1 VSVSP
6 SKLKMLASCPRWVR
20 DDKERDESMKEAA
33 EEGTR
38 LHGFCE
44 ELIRNHPAEKWE
56 SMACAVAGDDA
67 DLIMESLR
75 TVRDYVIGAGLNAAP
90 ARCILDDKPYRI
102 ALPDPGTYA
111 SEATVCTELNGT
123 QRMDFVAVTRD
134 GATAIVADFKFVR
147 GEPDARLQLNA
158 YALSIME
165 ILPEVQSVL
174 ALAPAPR
181 TIAPDY
187 SATVS
192 RRDIPAVRGEIEGI
206 IARAQDKFTPG
217 HPCEFCCTCAGNGR
231 CPWQVATLREIA
243 ADPAVAIVT
252 KDQLLDP
259 ATPYDRGRRRML
271 IQWLEK
277 FVDAAKDQ
285 DKMWALANPDT
296 PLPGWTVTMTAGR
309 KCIDKDRRLEACKL
323 AEAHLQVAGDDL
335 LGCTAVDPA
344 ALSALV
350 SMRDGLSKAQADAKV
365 QQALAPVMVRGAAY
379 PVMRREAKSKQLT

>member
-1 VSVSP
+1 MSVSP

-67 DLIMESLR
+67 DLVLEALR
-75 TVRDYVIGAGLNAAP
+75 TVKDYVLGAHLAAAP
-90 ARCILDDKPYRI
+90 AGGPHLA
-102 ALPDPGTYA
+102 ALPDPGTYMP
-111 SEATVCTELNGT
+111 EAVVRSELNGT
-123 QRMDFVAVTRD
+123 QRMDFIAVTQD
-134 GATAIVADFKFVR
+134 GTTAIVADFKFVR

-165 ILPEVQSVL
+165 ILPDVQSVL

-192 RRDIPAVRGEIEGI
+192 RQDILTVRREIEGI

-231 CPWQVATLREIA
+231 CPWQAATLREIA
-243 ADPAVAIVT
+243 ADPTVAIVT

-259 ATPYDRGRRRML
+259 ATPHDRGRRRML

-277 FVDAAKDQ
+277 LVNAAKDQ
-285 DKMWALANPDT
+285 DKAWALANPDT

>member
-1 VSVSP
+1 MSVSP

-38 LHGFCE
+38 LHSFCE

-67 DLIMESLR
+67 DLVLEALR
-75 TVRDYVIGAGLNAAP
+75 TVKDYVLGVHLIPDPFDKSHCATLP
-90 ARCILDDKPYRI
+90 A
-102 ALPDPGTYA
+102 PGTYMP
-111 SEATVCTELNGT
+111 EATVRSELNGT
-123 QRMDFVAVTRD
+123 QRMDFVAVTPS

-165 ILPEVQSVL
+165 ILPDVQSVL
-174 ALAPAPR
+174 VLAPAPR

-187 SATVS
+187 SAMVF
-192 RRDIPAVRGEIEGI
+192 RQDIPAVRGEIEGI
-206 IARAQDKFTPG
+206 IARAQDKFAPG

-231 CPWQVATLREIA
+231 CPWQAATLREIA

-259 ATPYDRGRRRML
+259 ATPHDRGRRRML

-285 DKMWALANPDT
+285 DKAWAIANPDT

-350 SMRDGLSKAQADAKV
+350 SMRDGLSKAQADARV

>member
-1 VSVSP
+1 MSVSP

-67 DLIMESLR
+67 NLVLEALR
-75 TVRDYVIGAGLNAAP
+75 TVKDYVLGAHLIPDPFDKSYCATLP
-90 ARCILDDKPYRI
+90 A
-102 ALPDPGTYA
+102 PGTYMP
-111 SEATVCTELNGT
+111 EATVRSELNGT
-123 QRMDFVAVTRD
+123 QRMDFVAVTQSGD
-134 GATAIVADFKFVR
+134 TAIVADFKFVR

-165 ILPEVQSVL
+165 ILPDVQSVL

-187 SATVS
+187 SATVF

-231 CPWQVATLREIA
+231 CPWQAATLREIA
-243 ADPAVAIVT
+243 VDPAVAIVT

-277 FVDAAKDQ
+277 LVDAAKDQ
-285 DKMWALANPDT
+285 DKAWAIANPDT

-379 PVMRREAKSKQLT
+379 PVMRREAKSRQLT

>member
-1 VSVSP
+1 MSVSP

-67 DLIMESLR
+67 GLVLEALR
-75 TVRDYVIGAGLNAAP
+75 TVKDYVLGAHLAAAP
-90 ARCILDDKPYRI
+90 AGGPHLA
-102 ALPDPGTYA
+102 ALPAPGTYMPEVVVR
-111 SEATVCTELNGT
+111 SELNGT

-134 GATAIVADFKFVR
+134 GAAAIVADFKFVR

-165 ILPEVQSVL
+165 ILPDVQSVL
-174 ALAPAPR
+174 VMAPAPR

-192 RRDIPAVRGEIEGI
+192 RQDIPTVRGEIEGI

-231 CPWQVATLREIA
+231 CPWQAATLREIA
-243 ADPAVAIVT
+243 ADPTVAIVT

-277 FVDAAKDQ
+277 FVGAAKDQ
-285 DKMWALANPDT
+285 DKAWALANPDT

-309 KCIDKDRRLEACKL
+309 KYIDKDRRLEACKL

-335 LGCTAVDPA
+335 LGCTTVDPA

>member
-1 VSVSP
+1 MSVSP

-67 DLIMESLR
+67 DLVLEALR
-75 TVRDYVIGAGLNAAP
+75 TVKDYVLGAHLAAAP
-90 ARCILDDKPYRI
+90 AGGPHLA
-102 ALPDPGTYA
+102 ALPDPGTYMP
-111 SEATVCTELNGT
+111 EAVVRSELNGT
-123 QRMDFVAVTRD
+123 QRMDFIAVTQD
-134 GATAIVADFKFVR
+134 GTTAIVADFKFVR

-165 ILPEVQSVL
+165 ILPDVQSVL

-192 RRDIPAVRGEIEGI
+192 RQDILTVRREIEGI

-231 CPWQVATLREIA
+231 CPWQAATLREIA

-285 DKMWALANPDT
+285 DKAWALANPDT

-309 KCIDKDRRLEACKL
+309 KCINKDRRLEACKL

>member
-1 VSVSP
+1 MSVSP

-67 DLIMESLR
+67 DLVLEALR
-75 TVRDYVIGAGLNAAP
+75 TVKDYVLGAHLAAAP
-90 ARCILDDKPYRI
+90 AGGPHPA
-102 ALPDPGTYA
+102 ALPAPGTYMP
-111 SEATVCTELNGT
+111 EAVVRSELNGT

-134 GATAIVADFKFVR
+134 GASAIVADFKFVR

-165 ILPEVQSVL
+165 ILPDVQSVL
-174 ALAPAPR
+174 VMAPAPR

-192 RRDIPAVRGEIEGI
+192 RQDIPTVRGEIEGI

-231 CPWQVATLREIA
+231 CPWQAATLREIA
-243 ADPAVAIVT
+243 VDPTVAIVT

-277 FVDAAKDQ
+277 FVGAAKDQ
-285 DKMWALANPDT
+285 DKAWALANPDT

-309 KCIDKDRRLEACKL
+309 KYIDKDRRLEACKL
-323 AEAHLQVAGDDL
+323 AEAHLQVTGDDL

>member
-1 VSVSP
+1 MSVSP

-67 DLIMESLR
+67 DLVLEALR
-75 TVRDYVIGAGLNAAP
+75 TVKDYVLGAHLAAAP
-90 ARCILDDKPYRI
+90 AGGPHLA
-102 ALPDPGTYA
+102 ALPDPGTYMP
-111 SEATVCTELNGT
+111 EATVRTELNGT
-123 QRMDFVAVTRD
+123 QRMDFIAVTQD
-134 GATAIVADFKFVR
+134 GTTAIVADFKFVR

-165 ILPEVQSVL
+165 ILPDVQSVL

-192 RRDIPAVRGEIEGI
+192 RQDILTVRREIEGI

-231 CPWQVATLREIA
+231 CPWQAATLREIA
-243 ADPAVAIVT
+243 ADPTVAIVT

-259 ATPYDRGRRRML
+259 ATPHDRGRRRML

-277 FVDAAKDQ
+277 LVNAAKDQ
-285 DKMWALANPDT
+285 DKAWALANPDT